1 MVHPHGPP
9 AMTGALRAKDIG
21 AADMKSGCPR
31 SHTTNTEHSKQH
43 KLADPVERE
52 AENRKFGLWAP
63 LRLTSVLFFTP
74 GAVLI
79 NTQDSGVLELPA
91 LSWRSQV
98 KSKPPLIILLP
109 TAENYLASWERA
121 NHYSI

>member
-1 MVHPHGPP
+1 
-9 AMTGALRAKDIG
+9 MTQALRAKDIG
-21 AADMKSGCPR
+21 TADMGAGRPR
-31 SHTTNTEHSKQH
+31 SHTTNTEHSELH
-43 KLADPVERE
+43 TLVDTVERE
-52 AENRKFGLWAP
+52 AENRKFQLWAS
-63 LRLTSVLFFTP
+63 LRLASVLFFTP

-109 TAENYLASWERA
+109 TAENYLSSWERA
-121 NHYSI
+121 SHYSI

>member
-1 MVHPHGPP
+1 MPSSSVHISTGGRVVHPHGPP

-52 AENRKFGLWAP
+52 AENRKVRALGPIAAYFCL
-63 LRLTSVLFFTP
+63 VLHP
-74 GAVLI
+74 R
-79 NTQDSGVLELPA
+79 SGF
-91 LSWRSQV
+91 
-98 KSKPPLIILLP
+98 
-109 TAENYLASWERA
+109 N
-121 NHYSI
+121 

>member
-1 MVHPHGPP
+1 MHLQGPP
-9 AMTGALRAKDIG
+9 AMTEALRAKDRG

-31 SHTTNTEHSKQH
+31 SHATNTECSEQLR
-43 KLADPVERE
+43 LADLVERE
-52 AENRKFGLWAP
+52 AENRKFRLWAP
-63 LRLTSVLFFTP
+63 LWLTFVLFFTP
-74 GAVLI
+74 GAALI

-109 TAENYLASWERA
+109 TAENYLDSWERA

>member
-1 MVHPHGPP
+1 M
-9 AMTGALRAKDIG
+9 
-21 AADMKSGCPR
+21 
-31 SHTTNTEHSKQH
+31 
-43 KLADPVERE
+43 LADTVERE
-52 AENRKFGLWAP
+52 AESRKFRLWAP

-79 NTQDSGVLELPA
+79 NTQDSRVLELLA

-98 KSKPPLIILLP
+98 KSKPTLIIFLP
-109 TAENYLASWERA
+109 TKENYLASWERA